1 MNNQRHH
8 LTDEELL
15 LTEADLRES
24 LRMLPEDGG
33 ADPSRMALRSALEL
47 GLNLI
52 DEVRSERRKHQYPVR
67 SVGDDENATLK
78 EYMGVLVPIA
88 QIAESLWVDMARN
101 TPGYSDSP
109 TRHRVVSR
117 LGGALRALKNVNARV
132 GTGNNAGL
140 GNIQTA

>member
-1 MNNQRHH
+1 MSNQRHH

-15 LTEADLRES
+15 LTESDLRES

-52 DEVRSERRKHQYPVR
+52 DEVRSERRKRQYPVR
-67 SVGDDENATLK
+67 SVGDDENAALK

-101 TPGYSDSP
+101 NVGYGDSP
-109 TRHRVVSR
+109 TRRRVVSR
-117 LGGALRALKNVNARV
+117 LGGALRALKTVNSHA
-132 GTGNNAGL
+132 GTGAGL